1 MGGLGGGLSQ
11 YYSLSIRNGPA
22 LGWVEYDPGEK
33 QAENIYPVI
42 HAYGK
47 PILLA
52 HTFFFIRTSKFDLR
66 LNVLI
71 QILFLA
77 SKRS

>member
-52 HTFFFIRTSKFDLR
+52 QYTFFL
-66 LNVLI
+66 
-71 QILFLA
+71 
-77 SKRS
+77 